1 MYKIIGADGKEY
13 GPISLAQLRQWL
25 VEGRVNAQT
34 QILTE
39 GAVSWKTLAEL
50 PEFAPAETKPLTSPP
65 IPPLTGANSLGRYPR
80 TNGFAVTG
88 LILGIISLVIS
99 FCCCGGL
106 PLNLLGL
113 LFSGIGLAQINR
125 QTDVYTGKG
134 VAIAGLVIS
143 ALSLLLGIGVMIV
156 SVAFNWD
163 EIISEMDRL

>member
-50 PEFAPAETKPLTSPP
+50 PEFAPAETKLLTSPP
-65 IPPLTGANSLGRYPR
+65 IRPSTGADSLGRYPR

-125 QTDVYTGKG
+125 QPDVYTGKG